1 MKAIFFILLSV
12 LINTEAFSQESNLR
26 NETADLITSV
36 LLIRDLNPTE
46 QQESDTINELFKF
59 SLNHYLERKGLEE
72 LVIEKAFQFL
82 YRNGSSEYSDS
93 PEERSMKSRR
103 ALCFASIALLS
114 KSENGLT
121 FIDYSH
127 FSMMGSIE
135 SPNISLLEER
145 LLGLLWLEI
154 LIKEDKKVLTKTDL
168 QKIQEFINLQSD
180 NLSPSIK
187 DKTNHL
193 IKTYSTNIK

>member
-1 MKAIFFILLSV
+1 MKMIFFILLSV
-12 LINTEAFSQESNLR
+12 LINTEAFSQDGKLR
-26 NETADLITSV
+26 NETADLISSV
-36 LLIRDLNPTE
+36 LLIRNLNPTE
-46 QQESDTINELFKF
+46 QKESDTINELFKF
-59 SLNHYLERKGLEE
+59 SLKHYLEKKGEE
-72 LVIEKAFQFL
+72 EQLIEKTFQFL

-114 KSENGLT
+114 KSENRLT

-127 FSMMGSIE
+127 FSIMGSIE
-135 SPNISLLEER
+135 SPNINLLEER

-154 LIKEDKKVLTKTDL
+154 LIKEDNKVLIKKDL
-168 QKIQEFINLQSD
+168 QKIQEFINLQSG

-187 DKTNHL
+187 DKANHL
-193 IKTYSTNIK
+193 MKTYSTKIK

>member
-1 MKAIFFILLSV
+1 MIFFILLSV
-12 LINTEAFSQESNLR
+12 LINTEAFSQDGKLR
-26 NETADLITSV
+26 NETADLISSV
-36 LLIRDLNPTE
+36 LLIRNLNPTE
-46 QQESDTINELFKF
+46 QKESDTINELFKF
-59 SLNHYLERKGLEE
+59 SLKHYLEKKGEE
-72 LVIEKAFQFL
+72 EQLIEKTFQFL

-114 KSENGLT
+114 KSENRLT

-127 FSMMGSIE
+127 FSIMGSIE
-135 SPNISLLEER
+135 SPNINLLEER

-154 LIKEDKKVLTKTDL
+154 LIKEDNKVLIKKDL
-168 QKIQEFINLQSD
+168 QKIQEFINLQSG

-187 DKTNHL
+187 DKANHL
-193 IKTYSTNIK
+193 MKTYSTKIK

>member
-1 MKAIFFILLSV
+1 MKVIYFILLSV
-12 LINTEAFSQESNLR
+12 LINTEAFSQDGKLR
-26 NETADLITSV
+26 NETADLISSV
-36 LLIRDLNPTE
+36 LLIRNLNPTE

-59 SLNHYLERKGLEE
+59 SLNHYLEKKGEE
-72 LVIEKAFQFL
+72 EQLIEKTFQFL

-93 PEERSMKSRR
+93 PEERSMKSIR

-114 KSENGLT
+114 KSENRLT

-127 FSMMGSIE
+127 FSIMGSIE
-135 SPNISLLEER
+135 SPNINLLEER

-154 LIKEDKKVLTKTDL
+154 LIKEDNKVLIKKDL
-168 QKIQEFINLQSD
+168 QKIQEFINLQSG

-193 IKTYSTNIK
+193 MKTYSTKIK

>member
-1 MKAIFFILLSV
+1 MKAIFFILISV
-12 LINTEAFSQESNLR
+12 LINSEAFSQESNLR

-72 LVIEKAFQFL
+72 PVIEKAFQFL
-82 YRNGSSEYSDS
+82 YSNGSSEYSDS

-114 KSENGLT
+114 KSENVLT

-168 QKIQEFINLQSD
+168 QKIQEYINLQSD

-193 IKTYSTNIK
+193 IKTYSANIK

>member
-1 MKAIFFILLSV
+1 MKTIFFILLSV

-59 SLNHYLERKGLEE
+59 SLTHYLERKGLEE

-114 KSENGLT
+114 KSENRLT

-145 LLGLLWLEI
+145 ILGLLWLEI

-168 QKIQEFINLQSD
+168 QKIKEYINLQSD

>member
-114 KSENGLT
+114 KIENGLT

-154 LIKEDKKVLTKTDL
+154 LIKEDKNVLTKTDL

>member
-1 MKAIFFILLSV
+1 MKVIFFILLSV
-12 LINTEAFSQESNLR
+12 LINTEAFPQAGKLR
-26 NETADLITSV
+26 NETADLISSV
-36 LLIRDLNPTE
+36 LLIHNLNPTE

-59 SLNHYLERKGLEE
+59 SLKHYLEKKGEE
-72 LVIEKAFQFL
+72 EQLIEKFFQFL

-114 KSENGLT
+114 KSENRLT

-127 FSMMGSIE
+127 LSIMGSIE
-135 SPNISLLEER
+135 SPNINLLEER

-154 LIKEDKKVLTKTDL
+154 LIKEDNKILIKKDL
-168 QKIQEFINLQSD
+168 QKIQEFLNLQSG

-193 IKTYSTNIK
+193 MKSYSTKIK

>member
-12 LINTEAFSQESNLR
+12 LINTEALSQKNNLR

-36 LLIRDLNPTE
+36 LLIRDINPTE
-46 QQESDTINELFKF
+46 QQESDTINELFEF
-59 SLNHYLERKGLEE
+59 SLAHYLERKGFEE
-72 LVIEKAFQFL
+72 LVIKKAFQFL

-93 PEERSMKSRR
+93 PEERSMRSRR

-114 KSENGLT
+114 KSENRLT

-127 FSMMGSIE
+127 FSMMGSFE
-135 SPNISLLEER
+135 NPNISLLEER
-145 LLGLLWLEI
+145 LLGLLWLKI
-154 LIKEDKKVLTKTDL
+154 LIKKDNKALTKTDL
-168 QKIQEFINLQSD
+168 QKIEEYINLQSD

-187 DKTNHL
+187 EKTNHL

>member
-1 MKAIFFILLSV
+1 MKAILFILLSAI
-12 LINTEAFSQESNLR
+12 INTEAFSQESNLR

-59 SLNHYLERKGLEE
+59 SLTHYLERKGLEE
-72 LVIEKAFQFL
+72 IVIEKAFQFL

-93 PEERSMKSRR
+93 PEERSMKYRR

-114 KSENGLT
+114 KSEYQLT

-135 SPNISLLEER
+135 SPNINLLEEQF
-145 LLGLLWLEI
+145 LGLLWLEI
-154 LIKEDKKVLTKTDL
+154 LIKEDKKVLAKRDL
-168 QKIQEFINLQSD
+168 QKIKEYVNLQSD

-187 DKTNHL
+187 FKTNRL
-193 IKTYSTNIK
+193 IKTYLTDIK